1 MINSTTSKTFMKE
14 NSISKRYQED
24 KLSLFPSIIETKI
37 IPEKKDFSNNKI
49 KSKEYEKSI

>member
-1 MINSTTSKTFMKE
+1 MINITTSKTFMKE

-37 IPEKKDFSNNKI
+37 IPEKEDFSNNKI